1 MAKAIFNWS
10 GGKDS
15 ALALYK
21 IQIEKKIEVSSLLT
35 TLNKKNKRVSGHGIR
50 ESLLDLQSKN
60 MSIPINKIFL
70 PEDVSNET
78 YEKMMKE
85 YWEKKKNE
93 GINYCISGDIFLE
106 DVKEYREKQLSM
118 MDIQSVFPLWK
129 MNSNDV
135 LKEFIDLG
143 FKSIVVCINEKYL
156 DSSFVGRIID
166 ADFVADLPPNIDPC
180 GENGE
185 YHSFVFDG
193 PIFKKPVDFKVNDK
207 IYIFKEYKEHNYSGG
222 FWNIELTEI

>member
-35 TLNKKNKRVSGHGIR
+35 TLNKKIKRVSGHGIR

-70 PEDVSNET
+70 PDDVSNEA

-106 DVKEYREKQLSM
+106 DVKEYREKQLSK

-156 DSSFVGRIID
+156 DSSFVGRIIN

-193 PIFKKPVDFKVNDK
+193 PIFKKPIDFKVNDK

-222 FWNIELTEI
+222 FWNIELTGI

>member
-70 PEDVSNET
+70 PDDVSNEA

-118 MDIQSVFPLWK
+118 MAIQSVFPLWK

-156 DSSFVGRIID
+156 DSSFVGRIIN

>member
-1 MAKAIFNWS
+1 
-10 GGKDS
+10 
-15 ALALYK
+15 
-21 IQIEKKIEVSSLLT
+21 
-35 TLNKKNKRVSGHGIR
+35 
-50 ESLLDLQSKN
+50 LQSKN

-70 PEDVSNET
+70 PDDVSNET

>member
-70 PEDVSNET
+70 PDDVSNEA

-106 DVKEYREKQLSM
+106 DVKEYREKQLSK

-156 DSSFVGRIID
+156 DSSFVGRIIN
-166 ADFVADLPPNIDPC
+166 ADFVADLPQNIDPC

-193 PIFKKPVDFKVNDK
+193 PIFKKPIDFKVNDK

-222 FWNIELTEI
+222 FWNIELTGI

>member
-156 DSSFVGRIID
+156 DSSFVGRIIN

-193 PIFKKPVDFKVNDK
+193 PIFKKPIDFKVNDK

-222 FWNIELTEI
+222 FWNIELTGI

>member
-70 PEDVSNET
+70 PDDVSNET

-118 MDIQSVFPLWK
+118 MDIQTVFPLWK

-156 DSSFVGRIID
+156 DSSFVGRIIN
-166 ADFVADLPPNIDPC
+166 ADFVADLPQNIDPC

>member
-193 PIFKKPVDFKVNDK
+193 PIFKKPIDFKVNDK

>member
-70 PEDVSNET
+70 PDDVSNET

-156 DSSFVGRIID
+156 DSSFVGRIIN

>member
-118 MDIQSVFPLWK
+118 MDIQTVFPLWK

>member
-50 ESLLDLQSKN
+50 ESMLDLQSKN

-156 DSSFVGRIID
+156 DSSFVGRIIN

>member
-50 ESLLDLQSKN
+50 ESMLDLQSKN

-156 DSSFVGRIID
+156 DSSFVGRIIN

-193 PIFKKPVDFKVNDK
+193 PIFKKPIDFKVNDK

-222 FWNIELTEI
+222 FWNIELTGI

>member
-1 MAKAIFNWS
+1 MGKAIFNWS

-21 IQIEKKIEVSSLLT
+21 ILLEKKIEVSSFLT
-35 TLNKKNKRVSGHGIR
+35 TLNQKVKRVSGHGVR
-50 ESLLDLQSKN
+50 ETMLDLQSKN
-60 MSIPINKIFL
+60 IGIPIHKIFL
-70 PEDVSNET
+70 PDNVSNAA
-78 YEKMMKE
+78 YEIIMNDFWKQK
-85 YWEKKKNE
+85 YNE

-106 DVKEYREKQLSM
+106 DVKEYREKQLSKL
-118 MDIQSVFPLWK
+118 DIQSIFPLWK
-129 MNSNDV
+129 MNSKVV

-143 FKSIVVCINEKYL
+143 FKSIVVCTNDKYL

-166 ADFVADLPPNIDPC
+166 SDFVNDLPHHIDPC

-193 PIFKKPVDFKVNDK
+193 PIFNKPVDFEISEKK
-207 IYIFKEYKEHNYSGG
+207 YIFKEYKEHNYSGG
-222 FWNIELTEI
+222 FWYLELIEK

>member
-70 PEDVSNET
+70 PDDVSNEA

-156 DSSFVGRIID
+156 DSSFVGRIIN

-193 PIFKKPVDFKVNDK
+193 PIFKKPIDFKVNDK

>member
-50 ESLLDLQSKN
+50 ESMLDLQSKN

>member
-21 IQIEKKIEVSSLLT
+21 IQIEKKIEVFSLLT

-50 ESLLDLQSKN
+50 ESMLDLQSKN

>member
-70 PEDVSNET
+70 PDDVSNEA

-118 MDIQSVFPLWK
+118 MDIQTVFPLWK

-156 DSSFVGRIID
+156 DSSFVGRIIN
-166 ADFVADLPPNIDPC
+166 ADFVADLPQNIDPC

-222 FWNIELTEI
+222 FWNIELTGI

>member
-70 PEDVSNET
+70 PDDVSNEA

-156 DSSFVGRIID
+156 DSSFVGRIIN

-193 PIFKKPVDFKVNDK
+193 PIFKKPIDFKVNDK

-222 FWNIELTEI
+222 FWNIELTGI

>member
-70 PEDVSNET
+70 PDDVSNET

-118 MDIQSVFPLWK
+118 MDIQTVFPLWK

>member
-70 PEDVSNET
+70 PDDVSNET

>member
-50 ESLLDLQSKN
+50 ESMLDLQSKN

-70 PEDVSNET
+70 PDDVSNEA